1 MLTEE
6 RSQGEFCDFSDS
18 DNQVGIPGWWALI
31 CIAPIQSFSNE
42 KKSSSRNLIRGV
54 ETLGAQAIG
63 KKHQVGSFML
73 SIFTSIS
80 LFMSVMREWGLGAY

>member
-1 MLTEE
+1 MIVLARLYSSLLTEE

-42 KKSSSRNLIRGV
+42 KSHLPR
-54 ETLGAQAIG
+54 T
-63 KKHQVGSFML
+63 
-73 SIFTSIS
+73 
-80 LFMSVMREWGLGAY
+80 